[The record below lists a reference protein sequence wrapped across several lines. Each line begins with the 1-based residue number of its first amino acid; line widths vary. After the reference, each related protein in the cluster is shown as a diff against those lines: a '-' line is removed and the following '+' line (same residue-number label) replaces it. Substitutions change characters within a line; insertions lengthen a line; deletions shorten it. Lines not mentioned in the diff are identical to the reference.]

1 MGIHNQRKEYGSMLV
16 ELGKKNPDIVVLEA
30 DLGKSTMSCMFEEA
44 FPDRYFE
51 MGIAE
56 QNMTSFAEALRW
68 RERCRLPTRL
78 PFSPQEGRMIRSG
91 RALQRRS

>member
-1 MGIHNQRKEYGSMLV
+1 MGVHNQRKEYGSMLV

-56 QNMTSFAEALRW
+56 QNMTSFAGGLALAGKV
-68 RERCRLPTRL
+68 
-78 PFSPQEGRMIRSG
+78 PFTNTFAVFASG
-91 RALQRRS
+91 RAYDQIRQLSLIHI

>member
-51 MGIAE
+51 MGDCGAE
-56 QNMTSFAEALRW
+56 YDKLCGRPCAGGKGAVYQHVCRFRLRK
-68 RERCRLPTRL
+68 
-78 PFSPQEGRMIRSG
+78 GV
-91 RALQRRS
+91 